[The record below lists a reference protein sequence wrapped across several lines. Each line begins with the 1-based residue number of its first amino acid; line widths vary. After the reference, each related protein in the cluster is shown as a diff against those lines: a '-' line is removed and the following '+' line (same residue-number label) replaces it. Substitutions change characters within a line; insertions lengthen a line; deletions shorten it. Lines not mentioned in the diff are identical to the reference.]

1 MFDYKSESIAWSITA
16 ENTEMRESLLK
27 QELLATQI
35 SLENAEMDTKRL
47 DWLRRCGAADQ
58 PGDAV
63 AVAIGG
69 QLVVGK
75 DGREAID
82 GAMKL

>member
-1 MFDYKSESIAWSITA
+1 MFDYKSESLAHSITA
-16 ENTEMRESLLK
+16 ENAEMREELLK

-35 SLENAEMDTKRL
+35 SLENAEADTKRL
-47 DWLRRCGAADQ
+47 DWVMPLLCGDQ

-82 GAMKL
+82 GAMAA

>member
-35 SLENAEMDTKRL
+35 TMENLRVVTPEMIQAGQVAEIEWRESDSEESGLAVIYKAMLEAK
-47 DWLRRCGAADQ
+47 
-58 PGDAV
+58 
-63 AVAIGG
+63 
-69 QLVVGK
+69 
-75 DGREAID
+75 
-82 GAMKL
+82 

>member
-1 MFDYKSESIAWSITA
+1 MFDYKSESLAHSITA
-16 ENTEMRESLLK
+16 ENAEMREELLK

-35 SLENAEMDTKRL
+35 SLENAEADTKRL
-47 DWLRRCGAADQ
+47 DWAMPLLCGDQ

-63 AVAIGG
+63 AVDIGV

-82 GAMKL
+82 GAMAA